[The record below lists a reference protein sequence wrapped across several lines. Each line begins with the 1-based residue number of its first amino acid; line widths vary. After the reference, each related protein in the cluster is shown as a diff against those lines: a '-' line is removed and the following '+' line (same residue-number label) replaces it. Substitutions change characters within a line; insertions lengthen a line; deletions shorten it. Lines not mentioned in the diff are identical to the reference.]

1 MHDAIRQLATLI
13 SFAQIARL
21 KERARDVSKSPRVF
35 PIMLALVIKARS
47 SPSDLDGRAAVMTR
61 RDVLEWL
68 EAFQLPVS
76 REALRKLLGT
86 LQVARM
92 VELSGSNVRITRA
105 LLDDLAS
112 VGACP
117 AGQPPDLSGV
127 TAQSPN
133 SPNSPNSSG
142 TVEHALNSSEAL
154 PAQAV
159 ATPSGARSSHEAALP
174 SGQAEQELLEFM
186 KFIQMVAQVV

>member
-13 SFAQIARL
+13 SFAQITRL
-21 KERARDVSKSPRVF
+21 KKRARDASKSPRVF
-35 PIMLALVIKARS
+35 QILLALVIKARS
-47 SPSDLDGRAAVMTR
+47 SPPDLDGRAAVMTR

-92 VELSGSNVRITRA
+92 VELSGSNVRVTRT

-127 TAQSPN
+127 TAP
-133 SPNSPNSSG
+133 SPNSSG
-142 TVEHALNSSEAL
+142 TVEHSLNSSGAL

-159 ATPSGARSSHEAALP
+159 DTPSGARSSHEAALS

>member
-13 SFAQIARL
+13 SFAQITRL
-21 KERARDVSKSPRVF
+21 KERARDASKSPRVF
-35 PIMLALVIKARS
+35 QILLALVIKARS
-47 SPSDLDGRAAVMTR
+47 SPPDLDGRAAVMTR

-92 VELSGSNVRITRA
+92 VELSGSNVRVTRT

-127 TAQSPN
+127 TAP

-142 TVEHALNSSEAL
+142 TVEHALNSSGAL